1 MKTVLTY
8 HHPAP
13 VWIEGLPLGNGSSGM
28 MLFGCAKHE
37 TFMLNHDRLWQHK
50 QHKSFQTAR
59 AIPTL
64 MKLVKEQKPD
74 EFNAVF
80 QSTVVGDATACN
92 AYQPFADLEVE
103 VLSGETADG
112 YERRL
117 DLENAVLTVEYRL
130 GENRIRYT
138 AFCDIRSSVMRIRIA
153 AGKPTDL
160 RLRYRREKDPDCRM
174 AASFSE
180 GLYLLEGRLA
190 ADVQFLAAAG
200 IKTDGTLTGGG
211 QVRIQGMTHAELEIV
226 LATSLMT
233 EDLTGYCRSAL
244 KDAEEFD
251 ACIRR
256 HSRAFSEMFNRC
268 TFRLAHHDGRSTE
281 ELFRAGQES
290 GVPPAAWYEQAAD
303 MARYILLSASQRG
316 TLPCNLQGIW
326 NHEIAPEW
334 ESGFTTDMNLQ
345 MAYWAANSARL
356 YESQWA
362 LFDWV
367 TSHKDTME
375 QLAETIFGVKNGAYI
390 PQYTDCF
397 MEPTCWKDFGA
408 FQVLWGGAA
417 SWLAQNFYEYWKY
430 SGDDAFLRD
439 TAVPYMKSCAEFYM
453 QLLTEGEDGRLHLYL
468 SSSPESFARDGAQ
481 VLDTAV
487 MDIALIREL
496 LRHLLEAD
504 QYLHTNDPDAR
515 RWQAVLDRLAEYP
528 VDESG
533 TLLEWCDSRAPSDPG
548 HRHLSHLYP
557 LYPGKECCRDPKLK
571 KAALAALERRLAH
584 NTGQSAMWSYAWYSC
599 CFARIGDPVRQQE
612 CMQNLLIGATISNLL
627 TVYSEFRD
635 RRDVARQ
642 LALGNRKIYQAD
654 GMMGYY
660 AAVMESVL
668 QCYDDRL
675 LVLPSLIDDWKAGG
689 EVCGIAAYNGIVADV
704 SWEDGALKS
713 LVLYAG
719 KAVDITVE
727 SRTLPLDADISL
739 NPDGSYALSLKAGE
753 KRVLRYPP
761 NA

>member
-8 HHPAP
+8 HNPAL
-13 VWIEGLPLGNGSSGM
+13 VWIDGLPLGNGSSGM
-28 MLFGCAKHE
+28 MMFGDAKHE
-37 TFMLNHDRLWQHK
+37 TFMLNHDHLWQHK
-50 QHKSFQTAR
+50 QHKAFQTAK
-59 AIPTL
+59 AIPAL
-64 MKLVKEQKPD
+64 MELVKEQKSD

-103 VLSGETADG
+103 VLSEKMASG

-117 DLENAVLTVEYRL
+117 DLENAVLTAEYYL
-130 GENRIRYT
+130 GENWIRYT
-138 AFCDIRSSVMRIRIA
+138 AFCDIRSAVMRVRIT
-153 AGKPTDL
+153 AGEPMNL
-160 RLRYRREKDPDCRM
+160 RLRYTRQEDPDCRM
-174 AASFSE
+174 MASFSHSC
-180 GLYLLEGRLA
+180 YLLDGTLA
-190 ADVQFLAAAG
+190 AGVRFRSTAR
-200 IKTDGTLTGGG
+200 IETDGTLSGGDC
-211 QVRIQGMTHAELEIV
+211 VEIKGMTSVELEIV

-233 EDLTGYCRSAL
+233 EDLAEYCRSAL
-244 KDAEEFD
+244 QATEEFD
-251 ACIRR
+251 VCIRR
-256 HSRAFSEMFNRC
+256 HSQTFSEMFNRC
-268 TFRLAHHDGRSTE
+268 TFRLTHHDGRSTE
-281 ELFRAGQES
+281 ELFHAGQGS
-290 GVPPAAWYEQAAD
+290 GVPPVAWYEQAAD
-303 MARYILLSASQRG
+303 MARYVLLSASQRG

-326 NHEIAPEW
+326 NHEVAPEW

-345 MAYWAANSARL
+345 MYYWAANSARL

-362 LFDWV
+362 LFDWI
-367 TSHKDTME
+367 TSHKDTMK

-397 MEPTCWKDFGA
+397 MEPTCWKDFGS

-430 SGDDAFLRD
+430 SGDDVFLKE

-468 SSSPESFARDGAQ
+468 SASPESFASDGAQ

-496 LRHLLEAD
+496 LGHLLEVD
-504 QYLHTNDPDAR
+504 QYLHTNDPDAL
-515 RWQAVLDRLAEYP
+515 RWQMVLDHLVEYP

-533 TLLEWCDSRAPSDPG
+533 TLLEWCDSRIPSDPG
-548 HRHLSHLYP
+548 HRHLSHIYP
-557 LYPGKECCRDPKLK
+557 LYPGKECYRDPALK
-571 KAALAALERRLAH
+571 KAALAALERRLAY

-599 CFARIGDPVRQQE
+599 CFARIGDPVRQQA

-627 TVYSEFRD
+627 TVYSEFKD
-635 RRDVARQ
+635 RRDVKRQ
-642 LALGNRKIYQAD
+642 LALGGRKIYQAD

-668 QCYDDRL
+668 QCYDDRI
-675 LVLPSLIDDWKAGG
+675 VILPSLIDDWKAGG
-689 EVCGIAAYNGIVADV
+689 EVCGIAAHNGIVADV

-713 LVLYAG
+713 LVFYAD

-727 SRTLPLDADISL
+727 SKTLPLDADISL
-739 NPDGSYALSLKAGE
+739 NPDGSYTLILQAGE
-753 KRVLRYPP
+753 KRILRYPLHV
-761 NA
+761 